1 MWWSIEEQEKTQ
13 RQIEAMRLVAAKIC
27 KSRESAHQ
35 FLIDAGIIKERKK
48 RKSSETKK

>member
-13 RQIEAMRLVAAKIC
+13 QRIQAMRLVEAEIC

-35 FLIDAGIIKERKK
+35 FLIDAGIVKDKKK
-48 RKSSETKK
+48 RKSPVMKK